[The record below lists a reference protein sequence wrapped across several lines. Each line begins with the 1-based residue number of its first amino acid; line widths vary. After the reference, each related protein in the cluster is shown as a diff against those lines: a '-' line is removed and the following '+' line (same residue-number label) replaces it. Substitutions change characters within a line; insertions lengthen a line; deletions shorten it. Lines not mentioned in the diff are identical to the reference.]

1 MRKIFMPVLM
11 VITFIKTAVA
21 QTTAVHVSIDPGTT
35 YQTIDNFSA
44 SDAWS
49 VQFVGNWPEHKK
61 NVMAD
66 WLFSTDTTASGVPV
80 GIGLSMW
87 RYNIGAGS
95 AEQGD
100 SSGIKDE
107 WRRANDWQHQSGQL
121 WFLQAARKRK
131 VPQFL
136 GFLNSPPVQLTTNGK
151 AFAHK
156 GVSNIAPAQYD
167 AMAVYVADAI
177 HGIHKTTGVHFDFIS
192 PVNEP
197 QWDWSDGNQEGCP
210 YDNAQI
216 SAVAKSI
223 SKTLTARKINTKI
236 LIGEAGKLDYLFST
250 ADKPAKGKQ
259 VSAFFDSS
267 SPYYVGN
274 LSNISRNIAGHSYFT
289 TSPANVAVS
298 TRETLAAAVAAVPG
312 LGFWQSEYCILGD
325 NAGEING
332 SKRDYGMDAALYL
345 ATVIHRDLAIA
356 NAKAWQYWLAISPYD
371 YKDGLIYIDK
381 NKTDGD
387 YHDSKMLW
395 AMGNFSRFI
404 RPGAQRIKAGLDG
417 DSTLL
422 VSAYRNTDKSVCL
435 VIINPSQQ
443 EVQLAAATTKG
454 KISRLRS
461 YVTSDAGNLQPVPV
475 QNKIIIP
482 ARAVVTVTG
491 SIKL

>member
-1 MRKIFMPVLM
+1 M
-11 VITFIKTAVA
+11 KTAVG

-49 VQFVGNWPEHKK
+49 VQFVGNWPEKKK
-61 NVMAD
+61 NAMAD
-66 WLFSTDTTASGVPV
+66 WLFSTDTSASGTPL

-100 SSGIKDE
+100 SSAIRDE
-107 WRRANDWQHQSGQL
+107 WRRANEWQRQSGQL

-131 VPQFL
+131 VSQFL
-136 GFLNSPPVQLTTNGK
+136 GFLNSPPVNLTINGK

-156 GVSNIAPAQYD
+156 GNSNIAADKYD
-167 AMAVYVADAI
+167 ALANYVADAI
-177 HGIHKTTGVHFDFIS
+177 LGIRKMTGVKFDYIS

-197 QWDWSDGNQEGCP
+197 QWDWSDGGQEGCP

-216 SAVAKSI
+216 SGVTKSI
-223 SKTLTARKINTKI
+223 SKTLAARKIDTKI
-236 LIGEAGKLDYLFST
+236 LIGEAGKLDYLFSP
-250 ADKPAKGKQ
+250 ADKPTKGKQ

-267 SPYYVGN
+267 SPYYIGN
-274 LSNISRNIAGHSYFT
+274 LPNISRNIAGHSYFT
-289 TSPANVAVS
+289 TSPAAVAIS
-298 TRETLAAAVAAVPG
+298 TREAVAKSVAAVPG

-381 NKTDGD
+381 HKTDGA

-395 AMGNFSRFI
+395 VMGNYSRFI
-404 RPGAQRIKAGLDG
+404 RPGAKRISAGTNG

-422 VSAYRNTDKSVCL
+422 VSAYKNADKTICL
-435 VIINPSQQ
+435 VIVNNSHEQIT
-443 EVQLAAATTKG
+443 LAAHS
-454 KISRLRS
+454 KIGQLTHLRS
-461 YVTSDAGNLQPVPV
+461 YVTSDAGSLQPVPV
-475 QNKIIIP
+475 ANDIIIP

-491 SIKL
+491 SIKP